1 MPQNATFLSLIIRN
15 YFFLRIFP
23 IEIIHIFIYTVLMR
37 LVTAIVMLA
46 AIILISYP
54 VCAEKASTIDEL
66 AARYSI
72 DICAG
77 CHEEK
82 HSEWKSSTMGNSV
95 IDLRV
100 LGGWRTFI
108 KLELDKDEALSRK
121 DLTICISC
129 HVPQI
134 EDAVPELVE
143 HIAELVITALEDKED
158 GKREAAIKEL
168 SKLNLNCLGCHNL
181 KALGFDK
188 IPEKD
193 VIYTPNEIDGS
204 AHRAAGFR
212 TIKSDFLKTP
222 GFCAQ
227 CHHCPPSVP
236 WEDCP
241 TLYTTYIEDYV
252 NRGGDKTCQ
261 DCHMP
266 GEERSHKFFGP
277 DDPEFLKSAL
287 SIDLRARPTKIINA
301 GEGEMSPAMVIE
313 VSLRN
318 HAGHV
323 IPHG

>member
-1 MPQNATFLSLIIRN
+1 MYNITMRILSIIILLISISLI
-15 YFFLRIFP
+15 P
-23 IEIIHIFIYTVLMR
+23 
-37 LVTAIVMLA
+37 
-46 AIILISYP
+46 YP
-54 VCAEKASTIDEL
+54 ACAKKASTIDEL
-66 AARYSI
+66 AAMYSI

-77 CHEEK
+77 CHEGK

-95 IDLRV
+95 IDPRV
-100 LGGWRTFI
+100 LRGWRTFI
-108 KLELDKDEALSRK
+108 KLELDKEEALSRK
-121 DLTICISC
+121 DLIICISC

-134 EDAVPELVE
+134 EDAVPELTE
-143 HIAELVITALEDKED
+143 QIAELVITAVEDKED
-158 GKREAAIKEL
+158 AKREAAKREL

-188 IPEKD
+188 KPEKG

-204 AHRAAGFR
+204 AHSAAGFR
-212 TIKSDFLKTP
+212 TIKSSFMKTP
-222 GFCAQ
+222 DFCAQ

-241 TLYTTYIEDYV
+241 TLYTTYIEDFV
-252 NRGGDKTCQ
+252 ERGGKETCQ

-266 GEERSHKFFGP
+266 GEKRSHAFLGP
-277 DDPEFLKSAL
+277 GNHEFLKSAL
-287 SIDLRARPTKIINA
+287 SINLNARPTKIINPN
-301 GEGEMSPAMVIE
+301 EGELTPAVAIE